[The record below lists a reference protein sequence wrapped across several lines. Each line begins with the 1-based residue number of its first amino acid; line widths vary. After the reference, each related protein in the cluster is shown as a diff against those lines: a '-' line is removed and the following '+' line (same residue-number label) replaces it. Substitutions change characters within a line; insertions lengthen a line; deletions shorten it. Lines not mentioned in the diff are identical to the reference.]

1 MSANSTPK
9 YPRQPAADSRRRS
22 QPTVDARTLWA
33 GGVATA
39 VVAALIA
46 TVGILIARGIFH
58 VAVLASNLSGTWG
71 NANTAVYAL
80 AAFCF
85 GLLATALIQAL
96 LLSSTPA
103 PFAFFGWILGLAT
116 LAATVAPFA
125 ASGGWAPKATTA
137 VINAVIG
144 IAVWSL
150 TLSVARRSL
159 R

>member
-1 MSANSTPK
+1 
-9 YPRQPAADSRRRS
+9 
-22 QPTVDARTLWA
+22 
-33 GGVATA
+33 VATA

-71 NANTAVYAL
+71 NANTAVYVL
-80 AAFCF
+80 MAFCA

-103 PFAFFGWILGLAT
+103 PFTFFGWILGLAT
-116 LAATVAPFA
+116 LAAAVAPFA
-125 ASGGWAPKATTA
+125 AGGGWAPKATTA
-137 VINAVIG
+137 LINATIG

-150 TLSVARRSL
+150 TSSVAQRSL